1 MMFKIN
7 PKNPQPRLVRKTT
20 EILQRGG
27 VIIYPTDTTYG
38 IGCDLFNKKAV
49 ERVYRIKAAES
60 DKPLS
65 FICADLKDLSRYAVG
80 VSNYA
85 YQTMRRLFPGPY
97 TFVLRASKMVPK
109 IMRSRQK
116 TVGIRIPDHA
126 VALAL
131 VRELDNPV
139 LSTSANFSGDE
150 PINNPAEIQQLLGT
164 QVDVILDCDVLP
176 RVPSTVVSLVG
187 DKVEVLRAGAGDASF
202 FLELAAG

>member
-85 YQTMRRLFPGPY
+85 YQTMRRLLPGPY

-116 TVGIRIPDHA
+116 TVGIRIPDNEIC
-126 VALAL
+126 LSI
-131 VRELDNPV
+131 VRELGHPIVSASVAQPRDEVLSDPEEIHARFGKQVDLVIDGGVLLSDLSSVVDLSDEVPVVIREGKGPV
-139 LSTSANFSGDE
+139 L
-150 PINNPAEIQQLLGT
+150 
-164 QVDVILDCDVLP
+164 
-176 RVPSTVVSLVG
+176 
-187 DKVEVLRAGAGDASF
+187 F
-202 FLELAAG
+202 FLE

>member
-65 FICADLKDLSRYAVG
+65 FICADLTHLSRYAVG

-116 TVGIRIPDHA
+116 TVGIRIPDNEIC
-126 VALAL
+126 LSI
-131 VRELDNPV
+131 VRELGHPIVSASVAQPRDEVLSDPEEIHARFGKQVDLVIDGGVLLSDLSSVVDLSDEVPVVIREGKGPV
-139 LSTSANFSGDE
+139 L
-150 PINNPAEIQQLLGT
+150 
-164 QVDVILDCDVLP
+164 
-176 RVPSTVVSLVG
+176 
-187 DKVEVLRAGAGDASF
+187 F
-202 FLELAAG
+202 FLE

>member
-116 TVGIRIPDHA
+116 TVGIRIPENEIC
-126 VALAL
+126 LSI
-131 VRELDNPV
+131 VRELGHPIVSASVAQPRDEVLSDPEEIHARFGKQVDLVIDGGVLLSDLSSVVDLSDEVPVVIREGKGPV
-139 LSTSANFSGDE
+139 L
-150 PINNPAEIQQLLGT
+150 
-164 QVDVILDCDVLP
+164 
-176 RVPSTVVSLVG
+176 
-187 DKVEVLRAGAGDASF
+187 F
-202 FLELAAG
+202 FLE

>member
-7 PKNPQPRLVRKTT
+7 PENPQLRLVRKTT

-27 VIIYPTDTTYG
+27 VIISPTDTTYG

-49 ERVYRIKAAES
+49 ERVYRIKEAEP

-65 FICADLKDLSRYAVG
+65 FICADLKDLSSYAVG
-80 VSNYA
+80 VSDYA

-116 TVGIRIPDHA
+116 TMGIRIPDNKIC
-126 VALAL
+126 LSI
-131 VRELDNPV
+131 VRELGHPVVSTSVAQPRDEV
-139 LSTSANFSGDE
+139 LSD
-150 PINNPAEIQQLLGT
+150 PVEIHARFGK
-164 QVDVILDCDVLP
+164 QVDLVIDGGVLLSDLSSVVDLSGE
-176 RVPSTVVSLVG
+176 VPVVIREGKGNV
-187 DKVEVLRAGAGDASF
+187 RF
-202 FLELAAG
+202 FLE

>member
-7 PKNPQPRLVRKTT
+7 PENPQPRLVRKTT

-27 VIIYPTDTTYG
+27 VIICPTDTTYG

-49 ERVYRIKAAES
+49 ERVYRIKEAEP

-85 YQTMRRLFPGPY
+85 YQTMRRFFPGPF
-97 TFVLRASKMVPK
+97 TFVFRASKMVPK

-116 TVGIRIPDHA
+116 TVGIRIPDNKIC
-126 VALAL
+126 LSI
-131 VRELDNPV
+131 VRELGHPIV
-139 LSTSANFSGDE
+139 STSVAKPRDE
-150 PINNPAEIQQLLGT
+150 MLSDPEKIHARFGK
-164 QVDVILDCDVLP
+164 QVDLVIDGGILLSDLSSVVDLSGE
-176 RVPSTVVSLVG
+176 VPEIIREGKGPV
-187 DKVEVLRAGAGDASF
+187 RF
-202 FLELAAG
+202 FLE

>member
-116 TVGIRIPDHA
+116 TVGIRIPDNEIC
-126 VALAL
+126 LSI
-131 VRELDNPV
+131 VRELGHPIVSASVAQPRDEVLSDPEEIHARFGKQVDLVIDGGVLLSDRSSVVDLSDEVPVVIREGKGPV
-139 LSTSANFSGDE
+139 L
-150 PINNPAEIQQLLGT
+150 
-164 QVDVILDCDVLP
+164 
-176 RVPSTVVSLVG
+176 
-187 DKVEVLRAGAGDASF
+187 F
-202 FLELAAG
+202 FLE

>member
-116 TVGIRIPDHA
+116 TVGIRIPDNEIC
-126 VALAL
+126 LSI
-131 VRELDNPV
+131 VRELGHPIVSASVAQPRDEVLSDPEEIHARFGKQVDLVIDGGVLLSDLSSVVDLSDEVPVVIREGKGPV
-139 LSTSANFSGDE
+139 L
-150 PINNPAEIQQLLGT
+150 
-164 QVDVILDCDVLP
+164 
-176 RVPSTVVSLVG
+176 
-187 DKVEVLRAGAGDASF
+187 F
-202 FLELAAG
+202 FLE

>member
-1 MMFKIN
+1 
-7 PKNPQPRLVRKTT
+7 
-20 EILQRGG
+20 
-27 VIIYPTDTTYG
+27 VIICPTDTTYG

-49 ERVYRIKAAES
+49 ERVYRIKEAEP

-116 TVGIRIPDHA
+116 TVGIRIPDNKIC
-126 VALAL
+126 LSI
-131 VRELDNPV
+131 VRELGHPVVSTSVAPSRDEV
-139 LSTSANFSGDE
+139 LSDPKEIHARFGKLVDLVIDGGVLLSDLSSVVDLSGE
-150 PINNPAEIQQLLGT
+150 VP
-164 QVDVILDCDVLP
+164 VVIREGKGNV
-176 RVPSTVVSLVG
+176 R
-187 DKVEVLRAGAGDASF
+187 F
-202 FLELAAG
+202 FLE